1 MENLSGHHFVTQV
14 YNTAVDVLGYAK
26 PKHRDRFDENDPQIK
41 SLLDSLHSAHSAWL
55 ESKNNPPLKGK
66 YIQIRREAQ
75 CKFRQMKN
83 TWWEARATEIQQA
96 ADTRNAKKFDDGLK
110 AIYGPQSRGMASLC
124 STDNSKLITHPESII
139 NHLAEHFDSVLNVHP
154 SFLMKLL
161 MPYLSTPRH
170 ELDILPPLAEATKAI
185 SQLSMG
191 KSPGN
196 DGIPPEIFHYGGQ
209 KLKQLL
215 TNLFQVIWNK
225 GQVPQDFK
233 DAILVPLYKR
243 KGDRTQ
249 CDNYRGLSLLS
260 IAGKK
265 LSRIILNRLMPGI
278 AKDIIPESQCG
289 FQPHCLL

>member
-1 MENLSGHHFVTQV
+1 
-14 YNTAVDVLGYAK
+14 
-26 PKHRDRFDENDPQIK
+26 
-41 SLLDSLHSAHSAWL
+41 
-55 ESKNNPPLKGK
+55 
-66 YIQIRREAQ
+66 
-75 CKFRQMKN
+75 
-83 TWWEARATEIQQA
+83 
-96 ADTRNAKKFDDGLK
+96 
-110 AIYGPQSRGMASLC
+110 MASLC
-124 STDNSKLITHPESII
+124 STDNSKLITHPEGII

-170 ELDILPPLAEATKAI
+170 ELDILPPLSEATKAI
-185 SQLSMG
+185 SQLSVG

-233 DAILVPLYKR
+233 DDILVPLYKR

-249 CDNYRGLSLLS
+249 CDNYRELSLLS

-265 LSRIILNRLMPGI
+265 LSCIILNRLMPGI

-289 FQPHCLL
+289 FQPDCLL